1 MTMITA
7 NAKMYEMRISEFIRN
22 SDARVSYGNRWLVWD
37 DGWIVYERL
46 PYKKRTTEILVTLIE
61 EHAVAALLG
70 KEKS

>member
-1 MTMITA
+1 MITA

-46 PYKKRTTEILVTLIE
+46 PYKK
-61 EHAVAALLG
+61 
-70 KEKS
+70 KND

>member
-1 MTMITA
+1 MSKA
-7 NAKMYEMRISEFIRN
+7 NAQIYEMRIAEFLRN

-46 PYKKRTTEILVTLIE
+46 PYKKITTEVIATLIE